1 MKNKTKV
8 PFDPDDFDTSI
19 TVKELTKKFPHLL
32 DLDYKKVS
40 LANEIIPLNYEIFSK
55 DYKDLQKA
63 KTKSKTLQ
71 NFIKLLIW
79 LIVKTGRCLEVT

>member
-1 MKNKTKV
+1 MKNKTKT
-8 PFDPDDFDTSI
+8 PFNPDDFDTSI

-55 DYKDLQKA
+55 DYKD
-63 KTKSKTLQ
+63 
-71 NFIKLLIW
+71 FISSDIKDYFDF
-79 LIVKTGRCLEVT
+79 EVDAVI

>member
-8 PFDPDDFDTSI
+8 PFNPDDFDSSI
-19 TVKELTKKFPHLL
+19 TVKELTKKFPYLL

-55 DYKDLQKA
+55 NYKD
-63 KTKSKTLQ
+63 
-71 NFIKLLIW
+71 FISSSIEDYFDF
-79 LIVKTGRCLEVT
+79 EVDAVI

>member
-8 PFDPDDFDTSI
+8 PFNPDDFDTSI
-19 TVKELTKKFPHLL
+19 TVKELTIKFPHLL

-55 DYKDLQKA
+55 DYKDFF
-63 KTKSKTLQ
+63 SS
-71 NFIKLLIW
+71 NIEDYFDF
-79 LIVKTGRCLEVT
+79 EVDAVI

>member
-1 MKNKTKV
+1 MKNKTKI
-8 PFDPDDFDTSI
+8 PFDPNKFDTSI

-55 DYKDLQKA
+55 NYVDFFSSDIKDYFD
-63 KTKSKTLQ
+63 
-71 NFIKLLIW
+71 F
-79 LIVKTGRCLEVT
+79 EVDVVI

>member
-8 PFDPDDFDTSI
+8 PFNPDDFDTST
-19 TVKELTKKFPHLL
+19 TVKELTRKFPHLL

-55 DYKDLQKA
+55 DYKDFF
-63 KTKSKTLQ
+63 SS
-71 NFIKLLIW
+71 NIEDYFDF
-79 LIVKTGRCLEVT
+79 EVDAVI

>member
-1 MKNKTKV
+1 VKNKIKV
-8 PFDPDDFDTSI
+8 TFDPNNFDTSI

-55 DYKDLQKA
+55 DYKD
-63 KTKSKTLQ
+63 
-71 NFIKLLIW
+71 FISSNIKDYFDF
-79 LIVKTGRCLEVT
+79 EVDAVI

>member
-8 PFDPDDFDTSI
+8 PFNPDDFDSST
-19 TVKELTKKFPHLL
+19 TVKELTKKFPYLL

-55 DYKDLQKA
+55 DYKD
-63 KTKSKTLQ
+63 
-71 NFIKLLIW
+71 FISSSIEDYFDF
-79 LIVKTGRCLEVT
+79 EVDAVI

>member
-8 PFDPDDFDTSI
+8 PFDPNNFDTSI

-40 LANEIIPLNYEIFSK
+40 LADEIIPLNYEIFSK
-55 DYKDLQKA
+55 DYKDFF
-63 KTKSKTLQ
+63 SSD
-71 NFIKLLIW
+71 IKDYFDF
-79 LIVKTGRCLEVT
+79 EVDAVI

>member
-8 PFDPDDFDTSI
+8 PFNPDDFDSSI
-19 TVKELTKKFPHLL
+19 TVKELTKKFPYLL

-55 DYKDLQKA
+55 DYKD
-63 KTKSKTLQ
+63 
-71 NFIKLLIW
+71 FISSSIEDYFDF
-79 LIVKTGRCLEVT
+79 EVDAVI

>member
-8 PFDPDDFDTSI
+8 PFNPDDFDSSI
-19 TVKELTKKFPHLL
+19 TVKELTKKFPYLL

-55 DYKDLQKA
+55 DYKD
-63 KTKSKTLQ
+63 
-71 NFIKLLIW
+71 FISSNIEDYFDF
-79 LIVKTGRCLEVT
+79 EVDAVI

>member
-8 PFDPDDFDTSI
+8 PFNPDDFDSLI

-40 LANEIIPLNYEIFSK
+40 LANEIISLNYEIFSK
-55 DYKDLQKA
+55 DYKD
-63 KTKSKTLQ
+63 
-71 NFIKLLIW
+71 FISSSIEDYFDFE
-79 LIVKTGRCLEVT
+79 IDAVI

>member
-8 PFDPDDFDTSI
+8 PFNPDDFDTSI
-19 TVKELTKKFPHLL
+19 TVKELTKKFPYLL

-55 DYKDLQKA
+55 DYKDFF
-63 KTKSKTLQ
+63 SS
-71 NFIKLLIW
+71 NIEDYFDF
-79 LIVKTGRCLEVT
+79 EVDAVI

>member
-8 PFDPDDFDTSI
+8 PFNPDDFDSSI
-19 TVKELTKKFPHLL
+19 TVKELTKKFPYLL

-55 DYKDLQKA
+55 DYKD
-63 KTKSKTLQ
+63 
-71 NFIKLLIW
+71 FISSSIENYFDF
-79 LIVKTGRCLEVT
+79 EVDAVI

>member
-1 MKNKTKV
+1 MKIKTKV
-8 PFDPDDFDTSI
+8 PFDPNNFDTSI

-55 DYKDLQKA
+55 DYKDFL
-63 KTKSKTLQ
+63 SS
-71 NFIKLLIW
+71 NIEDYFDF
-79 LIVKTGRCLEVT
+79 EVDAVI